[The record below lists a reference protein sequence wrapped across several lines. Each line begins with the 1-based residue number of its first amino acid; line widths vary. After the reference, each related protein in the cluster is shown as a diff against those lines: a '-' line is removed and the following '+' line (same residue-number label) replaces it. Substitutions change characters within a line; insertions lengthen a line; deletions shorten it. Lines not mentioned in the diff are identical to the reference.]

1 MPRDLSPRRSKG
13 SDYGLS
19 SEDLLAQAETG
30 QTINLG
36 WLFAV
41 FRRRLWI
48 MAAVGG
54 CLLATVG
61 GAIVLK
67 SRDDVA
73 AYTGSFDVLVE
84 PITAEGRL
92 ARLSLSAQS
101 GNLPTSATEIS
112 KVGMGYADLTDYET
126 QVRVLKSPKIM
137 NPIVEEIQTQYP
149 DITFSYLDQNLI
161 LERISYEKDG
171 KLEGTKILRVQY
183 HDEDSDKILYILD
196 VIAHSYLIYSKQER
210 LASLEQGIDHLERQ
224 LPELQKRV
232 REYEKEIQ
240 LLRET
245 NQLSFPEETAKD
257 LAAQSRDLG
266 LQRVAT
272 EAELAQTRANY
283 NNLKAQLAAGNPIPI
298 LLKDISTQQAYGP
311 LVSQYQNLEAQ
322 LALDSTQFREN
333 SPPMAVLRDKQKN
346 IRQLMDQ
353 EALALLDAVEV
364 KIQDL
369 AARVQYLNNMDAVLE
384 RQQQDFPQVLREYDD
399 LQRNLAVATE
409 SLRTFLSK
417 RENLQLDASQQ
428 DIPWELISPP
438 DLWKGTDG
446 LPSQQAPSD
455 TKRMVMIV
463 GVLSALVGLGAGFV
477 VEILHTVY
485 HTPEEVKADTK
496 LRLLGVIPRLKG
508 KILAPIPLTPPIRLG
523 IWQRLKLPF
532 FRAHSARLSLYREA
546 FRSLY
551 TQINLLG
558 SKQMPMRSL
567 VISST
572 SPEDGKSTL
581 SQHLAMTAATIGK
594 RVLLVDAD
602 LRNPQLHHRLGCHN
616 RLGLTDYINR
626 DLAFEEVIQPCSGV
640 ENLFFLSGGTYT
652 RDPIKILSN
661 PVMQQVME
669 ELHDFFDVV
678 FYNTPPLL
686 GLSDAQLLAA
696 HSDGI
701 ILVVR
706 LEKTNRPFLAQV
718 LETLKISGTT
728 VLGVVA
734 NDAKHYASLNASS
747 LYHPQYYRKIPAG
760 DRLPS

>member
-13 SDYGLS
+13 SHYGLS
-19 SEDLLAQAETG
+19 SEDLLTQVEEG

-48 MAAVGG
+48 MAVVGG
-54 CLLATVG
+54 CLLGAVG
-61 GAIVLK
+61 GLIVLK
-67 SRDDVA
+67 SKDDVA
-73 AYTGSFDVLVE
+73 TYTGSFDVLIE

-101 GNLPTSATEIS
+101 GNLPTSVTEIS
-112 KVGMGYADLTDYET
+112 KVGMDYADLTDYET

-137 NPIVEEIQTQYP
+137 NPIVEEIQKEYS
-149 DITFSYLDQNLI
+149 DISFGYLYQNLI
-161 LERISYEKDG
+161 LERTTYEKDG
-171 KLEGTKILRVQY
+171 KLEGTKIVQVRY
-183 HDEDSDKILYILD
+183 QDEDPEKILYILN
-196 VIAHSYLIYSKQER
+196 VIADAYLTYSKQER
-210 LASLEQGIDHLERQ
+210 LASLEQGIDHLKRQ
-224 LPELQKRV
+224 LPELQNRV
-232 REYEKEIQ
+232 RNYEKQIQ

-283 NNLKAQLAAGNPIPI
+283 DNLKAQLDAGNPIPL

-311 LVSQYQNLEAQ
+311 LISQHQNLEAQ

-333 SPPMAVLRDKQKN
+333 SPPMAVLRDKQAN
-346 IRQLMDQ
+346 IQKLMTE
-353 EALALLDAVEV
+353 EAEGLLDAVEV

-369 AARVQYLNNMDAVLE
+369 EARVRYLNNMDATLE
-384 RQQQDFPQVLREYDD
+384 RQQQDFPKVLREYDD

-409 SLRTFLSK
+409 SLSTFLSK

-438 DLWKGTDG
+438 DLWQGADG
-446 LPSQQAPSD
+446 LPQQQAASD
-455 TKRMVMIV
+455 VKRMVMIV
-463 GVLSALVGLGAGFV
+463 GVLSALVGVGAGFV

-496 LRLLGVIPRLKG
+496 LRLLGVIPRIKG
-508 KILAPIPLTPPIRLG
+508 KVITPLPLTPPIRLG
-523 IWQRLKLPF
+523 IWQRLQLPWARF
-532 FRAHSARLSLYREA
+532 QSARIALYREA

-558 SKQMPMRSL
+558 SQQMPMRSL

-616 RLGLTDYINR
+616 RLGLTDHINR
-626 DLAFEEVIQPCSGV
+626 DLPVEDVVQPCPGV

-652 RDPIKILSN
+652 RDPIKILSA
-661 PVMQQVME
+661 PTMQRVME
-669 ELHDFFDVV
+669 ELHDCFDVV

-734 NDAKHYASLNASS
+734 NDAKNYAALNASS
-747 LYHPQYYRKIPAG
+747 LYHPQYYRKVPAG

>member
-1 MPRDLSPRRSKG
+1 MPRNLSSRRSKG

-19 SEDLLAQAETG
+19 SEDLLAQVEEG

-48 MAAVGG
+48 MVAVAG
-54 CLLATVG
+54 CLLGTAG

-67 SRDDVA
+67 TRDDVA
-73 AYTGSFDVLVE
+73 TYTGSFDVLVE

-137 NPIVEEIQTQYP
+137 NPIVEKIQAQYP

-183 HDEDSDKILYILD
+183 HDENSDKIIYILD
-196 VIAHSYLIYSKQER
+196 VIAEAYLGYSKQER
-210 LASLEQGIDHLERQ
+210 LASLEQGIDHLESQ
-224 LPELQKRV
+224 LPKLQKRV

-240 LLRET
+240 LLRES

-283 NNLKAQLAAGNPIPI
+283 DNLKAQLAAGNPIPI

-333 SPPMAVLRDKQKN
+333 SPPMAVLRDKQRN

-364 KIQDL
+364 QIQDL
-369 AARVQYLNNMDAVLE
+369 EARVRYLNNMDTVLE

-438 DLWKGTDG
+438 DLWQNEDG
-446 LPSQQAPSD
+446 SPQQQAPSD

-463 GVLSALVGLGAGFV
+463 GVLSALVGVGAGFV

-508 KILAPIPLTPPIRLG
+508 KLITPLPLTPPLRLG
-523 IWQRLKLPF
+523 IWQRLRLPF

-581 SQHLAMTAATIGK
+581 SQHLAVTAATIGK

-616 RLGLTDYINR
+616 RLGLTDHINR
-626 DLAFEEVIQPCSGV
+626 DLPFEEVIQPCPGV

-652 RDPIKILSN
+652 RDPIKTLSN
-661 PVMQQVME
+661 PTMQRVME
-669 ELHDFFDVV
+669 GLHDVFDVV

-734 NDAKHYASLNASS
+734 NDAKNYAPLNASS
-747 LYHPQYYRKIPAG
+747 LYHPQYYRKLPMG